1 MNLTQPEAQMLIQI
15 LQPRAELLN
24 ELLMAQIQALP
35 PGDASWFDT
44 QHELRTVVSTIEKV
58 RLLVP

>member
-1 MNLTQPEAQMLIQI
+1 MNLTQLEAQTLLQI
-15 LQPRAELLN
+15 LQPRAEVLS
-24 ELLMAQIQALP
+24 ELLITQIQALP

-44 QHELRTVVSTIEKV
+44 QHELRAVVSAIEKV

>member
-1 MNLTQPEAQMLIQI
+1 MNLTQMEAQTLLQI
-15 LQPRAELLN
+15 LQPRAEVLS
-24 ELLMAQIQALP
+24 ELLMAQVQALP

-58 RLLVP
+58 RSLVP